1 MPSMVYAF
9 WPVTSHP
16 EITASGLQSMMGR
29 FSLLIRKKPVLHR
42 LYIRLQVKCEP
53 ITGAAIVSMRSGLWS
68 LMAFVVSLAI
78 MLTIPEFTS

>member
-1 MPSMVYAF
+1 MPYMVYAF

-29 FSLLIRKKPVLHR
+29 FSLPIRKKPVLHR

-53 ITGAAIVSMRSGLWS
+53 ITGAAIVSMRSGLWES
-68 LMAFVVSLAI
+68 LQILVRL
-78 MLTIPEFTS
+78 LTPANASI